1 MASRRSNQQ
10 IDCRCSGA
18 PRNIPLFV
26 SLIFAKFVF
35 NIMSEETDNKTAAA
49 STGYRI
55 SNGPVVR
62 FARSD
67 SKLPNDLPEVI
78 ELPRVYGAPL
88 LCAIARDPRTL
99 FASWKIDWS
108 SLF

>member
-1 MASRRSNQQ
+1 M
-10 IDCRCSGA
+10 
-18 PRNIPLFV
+18 P
-26 SLIFAKFVF
+26 
-35 NIMSEETDNKTAAA
+35 EETDNKTAAA

-67 SKLPNDLPEVI
+67 PKLPNDLPEVI

-88 LCAIARDPRTL
+88 LFAIARPLRWFLRNHRFDKREDELVDQPERYFRKWTT
-99 FASWKIDWS
+99 SR
-108 SLF
+108 

>member
-1 MASRRSNQQ
+1 
-10 IDCRCSGA
+10 
-18 PRNIPLFV
+18 
-26 SLIFAKFVF
+26 VF
-35 NIMSEETDNKTAAA
+35 SIMPEKADNEPPAA

-67 SKLPNDLPEVI
+67 PKLPNDLPEVI

-88 LCAIARDPRTL
+88 LFAIARDPHTL
-99 FASWKIDWS
+99 FAYWISKIPLQWIDKFIFAFIETMVQKKLAKRS
-108 SLF
+108 SRWRATVT